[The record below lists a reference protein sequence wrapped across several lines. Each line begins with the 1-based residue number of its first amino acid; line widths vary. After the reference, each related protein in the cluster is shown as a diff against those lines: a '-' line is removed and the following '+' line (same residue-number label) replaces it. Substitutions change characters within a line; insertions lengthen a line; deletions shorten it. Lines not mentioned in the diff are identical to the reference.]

1 MGSTTIKKKTSKTV
15 LMKFVISSSTLSS
28 RLMTIGRVIVQKNTL
43 PILDC
48 FCFDIKGNSLTITAS
63 DNDSTITAYAE
74 LNECDAD
81 VRFAVNAKTL
91 QDAIKEIP
99 DQPLECYLNPE
110 TYELTVEYQNGQYK
124 LMGQCADEYPIP
136 TQTEEQNMNLVM
148 DAHKLLS
155 GISRS
160 LVAAANDALRPQLNT
175 VCFDIQDQSISM
187 VSSNGNQL
195 AMTRMPLP
203 GVNEQGIYLLGT
215 RPATLLKAMLA
226 KANGDVQI
234 KLGSRTATF
243 KSDEYALMSR
253 LVEGHFPNYR
263 SVIPQNNPNIVKIN
277 RQALISALRRVLVFA
292 NAQAVLVKFNLS
304 ASTLNISS
312 QDIDFGKS
320 AEESMLC
327 DYSGNP
333 MRIAFKGSVLLELI
347 NNIDS
352 EEISLKLS
360 DPSRAGLIVPAE
372 QTEDQEVLMLIM
384 PSVFND

>member
-187 VSSNGNQL
+187 VSSNQL

-263 SVIPQNNPNIVKIN
+263 SVIPQNNPNIVTIN
-277 RQALISALRRVLVFA
+277 RQALMSALRRVLVFA

>member
-1 MGSTTIKKKTSKTV
+1 
-15 LMKFVISSSTLSS
+15 
-28 RLMTIGRVIVQKNTL
+28 
-43 PILDC
+43 
-48 FCFDIKGNSLTITAS
+48 
-63 DNDSTITAYAE
+63 
-74 LNECDAD
+74 
-81 VRFAVNAKTL
+81 
-91 QDAIKEIP
+91 
-99 DQPLECYLNPE
+99 
-110 TYELTVEYQNGQYK
+110 
-124 LMGQCADEYPIP
+124 MGQCADEYPIP

-263 SVIPQNNPNIVKIN
+263 SVIPQNNPNIVTIN